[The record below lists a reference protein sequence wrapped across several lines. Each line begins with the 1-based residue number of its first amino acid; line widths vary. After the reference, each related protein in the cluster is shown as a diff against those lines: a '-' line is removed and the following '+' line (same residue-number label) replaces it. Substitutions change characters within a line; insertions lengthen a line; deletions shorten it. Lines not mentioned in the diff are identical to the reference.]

1 MKSVLTIA
9 GSDPI
14 SGAGIQADL
23 KTFSALGVYGFT
35 AITAITVQNTKTIS
49 RIFPLPSYLIA
60 EQIKSIISDSK
71 PDAIKLG
78 MVYNRS
84 TIFQLQKILKDISD
98 IPIIV
103 DPILISSTNTRML
116 MKEALNDFVKKLLP
130 ISTIITPNIAEAEE
144 ITKMRI
150 QKEKEQNLIE
160 ALKMIKEMGA
170 KNVIIKS
177 GQLKNDKVI
186 DILLDN
192 ENIIYKF
199 SNPKKQIPENHGSG
213 CNFSAALAAFT
224 AKGYRVHHACKLA
237 NKFIQQIFEKSIL
250 QIGKGLPV
258 ADAGFANYHDS
269 MKYNVLVELSKA
281 VRDFENIKNVG
292 VLIPE
297 TQTNFVYAIPD
308 AENIADV
315 AGVKGRI
322 VKIDT
327 AAKASSCIEFGTSR
341 HVATAVLTYMQIN
354 NSIRSAINLRFNEKI
369 IDIGKSFLK
378 IVQYDRTKEPIEI
391 KGKEG
396 SSIRWGIQSCLLQEK
411 DARMIFHQGDI
422 GKEPM
427 IILFAD
433 NPEKIIKYIKK
444 IINQY

>member
-1 MKSVLTIA
+1 MKMKSVLTIA

-23 KTFSALGVYGFT
+23 KTFSTLGVYGFT

-60 EQIKSIISDSK
+60 EQINSIISDSK
-71 PDAIKLG
+71 PNAIKVG

-84 TIFQLQKILKDISD
+84 IIFQLQKILKDITD
-98 IPIIV
+98 IPIII
-103 DPILISSTNTRML
+103 DPILISSTNTRLL

-130 ISTIITPNIAEAEE
+130 ISNIITPNIAEAEE
-144 ITKMRI
+144 ITKIRI
-150 QKEKEQNLIE
+150 QKEQNLIE

-170 KNVIIKS
+170 KNVVIKS
-177 GQLKNDKVI
+177 SQLKNDKVI

-213 CNFSAALAAFT
+213 CNFSAALSAFT
-224 AKGYRVHHACKLA
+224 AKGYRVDKACKLA

-250 QIGKGLPV
+250 KIGKGLPV
-258 ADAGFANYHDS
+258 ADAGFTNYYDS
-269 MKYNVLVELSKA
+269 MKYNVLIELSKA

-292 VLIPE
+292 LLIPE
-297 TQTNFVYAIPD
+297 TQTNFVYALPE
-308 AENIADV
+308 AENIGDV

-327 AAKASSCIEFGTSR
+327 AAKASSCVEFGTSK
-341 HVATAVLTYMQIN
+341 HVATAVLTYMQID
-354 NSIRSAINLRFNEKI
+354 NSIRSAVNLRFNEKI

-391 KGKEG
+391 KRKEG

-411 DARMIFHQGDI
+411 NARMIFHQGDI

-433 NPEKIIKYIKK
+433 NPKKIIKYIKK
-444 IINQY
+444 IINEY

>member
-1 MKSVLTIA
+1 MKMKSVLTIA

-23 KTFSALGVYGFT
+23 KTFSTLGVYGFT

-60 EQIKSIISDSK
+60 EQINSIISDSK
-71 PDAIKLG
+71 PNAIKVG

-84 TIFQLQKILKDISD
+84 IIFQLQKILKDITD
-98 IPIIV
+98 IPIII
-103 DPILISSTNTRML
+103 DPILISSTNTRLL

-130 ISTIITPNIAEAEE
+130 ISNIITPNIAEAEE
-144 ITKMRI
+144 ITKIRI
-150 QKEKEQNLIE
+150 QKEQNLIE

-170 KNVIIKS
+170 KNVVIKS
-177 GQLKNDKVI
+177 SQLKNDKVI

-213 CNFSAALAAFT
+213 CNFSAALSAFT
-224 AKGYRVHHACKLA
+224 AKGYRVDKACKLA

-250 QIGKGLPV
+250 KIGKGLPV
-258 ADAGFANYHDS
+258 ADAGFTNYYDS
-269 MKYNVLVELSKA
+269 MKYNVLIELSKA

-292 VLIPE
+292 LLIPE
-297 TQTNFVYAIPD
+297 TQTNFVYALPE
-308 AENIADV
+308 AENIGDV

-327 AAKASSCIEFGTSR
+327 AAKASSCVEFGTSR
-341 HVATAVLTYMQIN
+341 HVATAVLTYMQID

-391 KGKEG
+391 KRKEG

-411 DARMIFHQGDI
+411 NARMIFHQGDI

-433 NPEKIIKYIKK
+433 NPKKIIKYIKK
-444 IINQY
+444 IINEY

>member
-1 MKSVLTIA
+1 MKSVLTIG

-23 KTFSALGVYGFT
+23 KTFSTLGVYGFT

-60 EQIKSIISDSK
+60 EQINSIISDSK
-71 PDAIKLG
+71 PNAIKVG
-78 MVYNRS
+78 MIYNRS
-84 TIFQLQKILKDISD
+84 IIFQLQKILKDITD
-98 IPIIV
+98 IPIII
-103 DPILISSTNTRML
+103 DPILISSTNTRLL

-130 ISTIITPNIAEAEE
+130 ISKIITPNIAEAEE
-144 ITKMRI
+144 ITKIRI
-150 QKEKEQNLIE
+150 QKEQNLIE

-170 KNVIIKS
+170 KNVVIKS
-177 GQLKNDKVI
+177 SQLKNDKVI

-192 ENIIYKF
+192 ENLIYKF

-213 CNFSAALAAFT
+213 CNFSAALSAFT
-224 AKGYRVHHACKLA
+224 AKGYRVDQACKLA

-250 QIGKGLPV
+250 KIGKGLPV
-258 ADAGFANYHDS
+258 ADAGFTNYYDS
-269 MKYNVLVELSKA
+269 MKYNVLIELSKA

-292 VLIPE
+292 LLIPE
-297 TQTNFVYAIPD
+297 TQTNFVYALPE
-308 AENIADV
+308 AENIGDV

-327 AAKASSCIEFGTSR
+327 AAKASSCVEFGTSK
-341 HVATAVLTYMQIN
+341 HVATAVLTYMQID
-354 NSIRSAINLRFNEKI
+354 NSIRSAVNLRFNEKI

-391 KGKEG
+391 KRKEG

-411 DARMIFHQGDI
+411 NARMIFHQGDI

-427 IILFAD
+427 TILFAD
-433 NPEKIIKYIKK
+433 NPKKIIKYIKK
-444 IINQY
+444 IINEY

>member
-1 MKSVLTIA
+1 MRMKSVLTIA

-23 KTFSALGVYGFT
+23 KTFSTLGVYGFT

-71 PDAIKLG
+71 PDAIKVG

-84 TIFQLQKILKDISD
+84 IIFQLQKILNDIKD

-103 DPILISSTNTRML
+103 DPILNSSTNTRLL
-116 MKEALNDFVKKLLP
+116 MKDALNDFVKKLLP

-144 ITKMRI
+144 ITEIRI
-150 QKEKEQNLIE
+150 QKEHNLIE

-170 KNVIIKS
+170 KNVVIKS
-177 GQLKNDKVI
+177 GQLKSNKVI

-199 SNPKKQIPENHGSG
+199 SNPKKQIHEIHGSG
-213 CNFSAALAAFT
+213 CNFSAALSAFT
-224 AKGYRVHHACKLA
+224 AKGYRVDQACKLA

-250 QIGKGLPV
+250 EIGKGLPV
-258 ADAGFANYHDS
+258 ADAGFANYYDS
-269 MKYNVLVELSKA
+269 MKYKVLVELSKA
-281 VRDFENIKNVG
+281 VRDFENIRNVG
-292 VLIPE
+292 ILIPE
-297 TQTNFVYAIPD
+297 TQSNFVYALPD
-308 AENIADV
+308 AENIGDV
-315 AGVKGRI
+315 AGVRGRI

-327 AAKASSCIEFGTSR
+327 AAKASACVEFGTSR
-341 HVATAVLTYMQIN
+341 HVANAVLTYMQID
-354 NSIRSAINLRFNEKI
+354 NSIRSAINLRLNEKI

-378 IVQYDRTKEPIEI
+378 TVQYDRTKEPIEI
-391 KGKEG
+391 KRKEG
-396 SSIRWGIQSCLLQEK
+396 SSIRWGIKSCLSQEK

-433 NPEKIIKYIKK
+433 NPKKIIKYIKK
-444 IINQY
+444 IINKY

>member
-1 MKSVLTIA
+1 MKMKSVLTIA

-23 KTFSALGVYGFT
+23 KTFSTLGVYGFT

-60 EQIKSIISDSK
+60 EQINSIISDSK
-71 PDAIKLG
+71 PNAIKVG

-84 TIFQLQKILKDISD
+84 IIFQLQKILKDITD
-98 IPIIV
+98 IPIII
-103 DPILISSTNTRML
+103 DPILISSTNTRLL

-130 ISTIITPNIAEAEE
+130 ISNIITPNIAEAEE
-144 ITKMRI
+144 ITKIRI
-150 QKEKEQNLIE
+150 QKEQNLIE

-170 KNVIIKS
+170 KNVVIKS
-177 GQLKNDKVI
+177 SQLKNDKVI

-213 CNFSAALAAFT
+213 CNFSAGLSAFT
-224 AKGYRVHHACKLA
+224 AKGYRVDKACKLA

-250 QIGKGLPV
+250 KIGKGLPV
-258 ADAGFANYHDS
+258 ADAGFTNYYDS
-269 MKYNVLVELSKA
+269 MKYNVLIELSKA

-292 VLIPE
+292 LLIPE
-297 TQTNFVYAIPD
+297 TQTNFVYALPE
-308 AENIADV
+308 AENIGDV

-327 AAKASSCIEFGTSR
+327 AAKASSCVEFGTSK
-341 HVATAVLTYMQIN
+341 HVATAVLTYMQID
-354 NSIRSAINLRFNEKI
+354 NSIRSAVNLRFNEKI

-391 KGKEG
+391 KRKEG

-411 DARMIFHQGDI
+411 NARMIFHQGDI

-433 NPEKIIKYIKK
+433 NPKKIIKYIKK
-444 IINQY
+444 IINEY

>member
-1 MKSVLTIA
+1 MRMKSVLTIA

-23 KTFSALGVYGFT
+23 KTFSTLGVYGFT

-71 PDAIKLG
+71 PDAIKVG

-84 TIFQLQKILKDISD
+84 IIFQLQKILNDIKD

-103 DPILISSTNTRML
+103 DPILNSSTNTRLL
-116 MKEALNDFVKKLLP
+116 MKDALNDFVKKLLP

-144 ITKMRI
+144 ITEIRI
-150 QKEKEQNLIE
+150 QKEQNLIE

-170 KNVIIKS
+170 KNVVIKS
-177 GQLKNDKVI
+177 GQLKSNKVI

-199 SNPKKQIPENHGSG
+199 SNPKQQIPENHGSG
-213 CNFSAALAAFT
+213 CNFSAALSAFT
-224 AKGYRVHHACKLA
+224 AKGYRVDQACKLA
-237 NKFIQQIFEKSIL
+237 NKFSQQIFEKSIL
-250 QIGKGLPV
+250 EIGKGLPV
-258 ADAGFANYHDS
+258 ADAGFANYYDS
-269 MKYNVLVELSKA
+269 MKYNVLVELSEA
-281 VRDFENIKNVG
+281 VRDFENIRNVG
-292 VLIPE
+292 ILIPE
-297 TQTNFVYAIPD
+297 TQTNFVYALPD
-308 AENIADV
+308 AENIGDV
-315 AGVKGRI
+315 AGVRGRI

-327 AAKASSCIEFGTSR
+327 AAKASSCVEFGTSR
-341 HVATAVLTYMQIN
+341 HVANAVLTYMQID
-354 NSIRSAINLRFNEKI
+354 NSIRSAINLRLNEKI

-378 IVQYDRTKEPIEI
+378 TVQYDRTKEPIEI
-391 KGKEG
+391 KRKEG
-396 SSIRWGIQSCLLQEK
+396 SSIRWGIKSCLSQEK

-433 NPEKIIKYIKK
+433 NPKQIIKYIKK
-444 IINQY
+444 IINKY

>member
-1 MKSVLTIA
+1 MRMKSVLTIA

-23 KTFSALGVYGFT
+23 KTFSTLGVYGFT

-71 PDAIKLG
+71 PDAIKVG

-84 TIFQLQKILKDISD
+84 IIFQLQKILNDIKD

-103 DPILISSTNTRML
+103 DPILNSSTNTRLL
-116 MKEALNDFVKKLLP
+116 MKDALNDFVKKLLP

-144 ITKMRI
+144 ITEIRI
-150 QKEKEQNLIE
+150 QKEHNLIE

-170 KNVIIKS
+170 KNVVIKS
-177 GQLKNDKVI
+177 GQLKSNKVI

-213 CNFSAALAAFT
+213 CNFSAALSAFT
-224 AKGYRVHHACKLA
+224 AKGYRVDQACKLA

-250 QIGKGLPV
+250 EIGKGLPV
-258 ADAGFANYHDS
+258 ADAGFANYYDS

-281 VRDFENIKNVG
+281 VRDFENIRNVG
-292 VLIPE
+292 ILIPE
-297 TQTNFVYAIPD
+297 TQTNFVYALPD
-308 AENIADV
+308 AENIGDV
-315 AGVKGRI
+315 AGVRGRI

-327 AAKASSCIEFGTSR
+327 AAKASACVEFGTSR
-341 HVATAVLTYMQIN
+341 HVANAVLTYMQID
-354 NSIRSAINLRFNEKI
+354 NSIRSAINLRLNEKI

-378 IVQYDRTKEPIEI
+378 TVQYDRTKEPIEI
-391 KGKEG
+391 KRKEG
-396 SSIRWGIQSCLLQEK
+396 SSIRWGIKSCLSQEK

-433 NPEKIIKYIKK
+433 NPKKIIKYIKK
-444 IINQY
+444 IINKY

>member
-1 MKSVLTIA
+1 MKMKSVLTIA

-23 KTFSALGVYGFT
+23 KTFSTLGVYGFT

-60 EQIKSIISDSK
+60 EQINSIISDSK
-71 PDAIKLG
+71 PNAIKVG

-84 TIFQLQKILKDISD
+84 IIFQLQKILKDITD
-98 IPIIV
+98 IPIII
-103 DPILISSTNTRML
+103 DPILISSTNTRLL

-130 ISTIITPNIAEAEE
+130 ISNIITPNIAEAEE
-144 ITKMRI
+144 ITKIRI
-150 QKEKEQNLIE
+150 QKEQNLIE

-170 KNVIIKS
+170 KNVVIKS
-177 GQLKNDKVI
+177 SQLKNDKVI

-213 CNFSAALAAFT
+213 CNFSAALSAFT
-224 AKGYRVHHACKLA
+224 AKGYRVDQACKLA
-237 NKFIQQIFEKSIL
+237 NEFIQQIFEKSIL
-250 QIGKGLPV
+250 EIGKGLPV
-258 ADAGFANYHDS
+258 ADAGFTNYYDS
-269 MKYNVLVELSKA
+269 MKYNVLIELSKA

-292 VLIPE
+292 LLIPE
-297 TQTNFVYAIPD
+297 TQTNFVYALPE
-308 AENIADV
+308 AENIGDV

-327 AAKASSCIEFGTSR
+327 AAKASSCVEFGTSK
-341 HVATAVLTYMQIN
+341 HVATAVLTYMQID
-354 NSIRSAINLRFNEKI
+354 NSIRSAVNLRFNEKI

-391 KGKEG
+391 KRKEG

-411 DARMIFHQGDI
+411 NARMIFHQGDI

-433 NPEKIIKYIKK
+433 NPKKIIKYIKK
-444 IINQY
+444 IINEY

>member
-1 MKSVLTIA
+1 MEMKSVLTIA

-23 KTFSALGVYGFT
+23 KTFSTLGVYGFT

-49 RIFPLPSYLIA
+49 RIFPLPTYLIA
-60 EQIKSIISDSK
+60 EQIKLIISDSK
-71 PDAIKLG
+71 PNAIKVG

-84 TIFQLQKILKDISD
+84 IIFQLQKILKDITD

-103 DPILISSTNTRML
+103 DPILISSTNTRLL

-130 ISTIITPNIAEAEE
+130 ISNIITPNIAEAEE
-144 ITKMRI
+144 LTKIRI
-150 QKEKEQNLIE
+150 RKEQNLIE

-170 KNVIIKS
+170 KNVVIKS
-177 GQLKNDKVI
+177 AQLKNDKVI

-192 ENIIYKF
+192 DNIIYKF

-213 CNFSAALAAFT
+213 CNFSAALSAFT
-224 AKGYRVHHACKLA
+224 AKGYRVDQACKLA
-237 NKFIQQIFEKSIL
+237 NKFIQQVFEKSIL
-250 QIGKGLPV
+250 VIGKGLPV
-258 ADAGFANYHDS
+258 ADAGFANYYDS

-297 TQTNFVYAIPD
+297 TQTNFVYALPD
-308 AENIADV
+308 AENIGDV

-322 VKIDT
+322 VKIDS
-327 AAKASSCIEFGTSR
+327 AAKASSCVEFGTSR
-341 HVATAVLTYMQIN
+341 HVATAVLTYMQIDK
-354 NSIRSAINLRFNEKI
+354 SIRSAINLRFNEKI

-391 KGKEG
+391 KRKEG

-433 NPEKIIKYIKK
+433 NPKKIIKYIKK
-444 IINQY
+444 IINEY